1 MICINCPLFDG
12 FVLLD
17 MAGPITAFETASQCG
32 IPGDSIE
39 VFGSMVKAISW
50 CCILGNDWFH
60 ISMRIRHLEQI
71 VKGMRVVTETE
82 KTTRNVLLPW
92 RVNQTMGGQFTPLGA
107 HLASLQL
114 QKSWPTRQVSEPRIL
129 R

>member
-39 VFGSMVKAISW
+39 VFGSMVKAIFMV
-50 CCILGNDWFH
+50 LHFGQRLVPYFH
-60 ISMRIRHLEQI
+60 AY
-71 VKGMRVVTETE
+71 
-82 KTTRNVLLPW
+82 
-92 RVNQTMGGQFTPLGA
+92 QTP
-107 HLASLQL
+107 
-114 QKSWPTRQVSEPRIL
+114 
-129 R
+129 